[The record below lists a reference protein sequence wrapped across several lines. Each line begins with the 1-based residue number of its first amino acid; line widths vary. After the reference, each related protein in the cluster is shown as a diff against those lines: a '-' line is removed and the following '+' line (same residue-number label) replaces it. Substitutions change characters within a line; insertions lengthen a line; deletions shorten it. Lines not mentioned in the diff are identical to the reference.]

1 MPKIAIAS
9 CDVENLNG
17 GSGDAGT
24 FIKQCACLL
33 KQNGDDV
40 SIIVARGESDPIA
53 VDQLSRENCRSW
65 GIELIEVPNKQRA
78 PNRLPD
84 IWLVRLSEQV
94 APLLGAFDVVYFI
107 DRANVAFHTVRMK
120 RFTSGPMPVCVTV
133 LLGPSEWFR
142 SCSQV
147 YPRIP
152 EDSNLDFIERY
163 SALHSDF
170 VVAPSQYISNCAES
184 NGWEFRC
191 KPDVLGLPYVR
202 TDSQRSGQPAGRVKR
217 IVFYS
222 PLETRGGFALLVNSL
237 RQLSEQSP
245 KSLRQL
251 DEVVLLGWEDEQG
264 AVQWVRSQL
273 KQTGLRVTHPGN
285 FDRTAAQDFLVKNAQ
300 DTLVVIPGPADSF
313 LYAVIE
319 ASLISG
325 LNLICSR
332 GGGISEIFA
341 RHGGGQVMFDPLPHA
356 LAAKLRERL
365 EAPLVPEQLAQYEFD
380 AANRRWLAFHRRACE
395 RKPVP
400 RNRTTVREANSHAV
414 DVCVAYSN
422 KARHF
427 PQLMESL
434 DRQTT
439 RDFSVITVDNGS
451 PDSEAR
457 VVFDAMAEK
466 YSSRGWMFFRH
477 SDLSADAAR
486 NQAAKRARAEY
497 LLMVDA
503 ADVLALH
510 SVARMLEAAR
520 LSGDDC
526 LASAS
531 SCFCGDGFPYD
542 LDTGELNTRPS
553 GYSVP
558 LGANLVMGLLEP
570 AVLSGPM
577 VLIRR
582 QVFEAIGGYREVQ
595 GAAQADFEM
604 HARLAL
610 AGYKIDVVPE
620 YLLFC
625 RRFGDGDPRE
635 SVVPNR
641 RLIDTY
647 DRHLASAGL
656 YGAAASLCALYQSS
670 QDLEKQARDLDSL
683 LQFPTKRFH
692 VFGPRVQDNSGLERF
707 AADDEGPLVTRLVRR
722 AYRQIVPIEVR
733 RRLLLDKRFMKL
745 IGRDQ
750 HS

>member
-24 FIKQCACLL
+24 FIKQCARLL

-251 DEVVLLGWEDEQG
+251 DEVVLLG
-264 AVQWVRSQL
+264 
-273 KQTGLRVTHPGN
+273 
-285 FDRTAAQDFLVKNAQ
+285 
-300 DTLVVIPGPADSF
+300 
-313 LYAVIE
+313 
-319 ASLISG
+319 
-325 LNLICSR
+325 
-332 GGGISEIFA
+332 
-341 RHGGGQVMFDPLPHA
+341 
-356 LAAKLRERL
+356 
-365 EAPLVPEQLAQYEFD
+365 
-380 AANRRWLAFHRRACE
+380 
-395 RKPVP
+395 
-400 RNRTTVREANSHAV
+400 
-414 DVCVAYSN
+414 
-422 KARHF
+422 
-427 PQLMESL
+427 
-434 DRQTT
+434 
-439 RDFSVITVDNGS
+439 
-451 PDSEAR
+451 
-457 VVFDAMAEK
+457 
-466 YSSRGWMFFRH
+466 
-477 SDLSADAAR
+477 
-486 NQAAKRARAEY
+486 
-497 LLMVDA
+497 
-503 ADVLALH
+503 
-510 SVARMLEAAR
+510 
-520 LSGDDC
+520 
-526 LASAS
+526 
-531 SCFCGDGFPYD
+531 
-542 LDTGELNTRPS
+542 
-553 GYSVP
+553 
-558 LGANLVMGLLEP
+558 
-570 AVLSGPM
+570 
-577 VLIRR
+577 
-582 QVFEAIGGYREVQ
+582 
-595 GAAQADFEM
+595 
-604 HARLAL
+604 
-610 AGYKIDVVPE
+610 
-620 YLLFC
+620 
-625 RRFGDGDPRE
+625 
-635 SVVPNR
+635 
-641 RLIDTY
+641 
-647 DRHLASAGL
+647 
-656 YGAAASLCALYQSS
+656 
-670 QDLEKQARDLDSL
+670 
-683 LQFPTKRFH
+683 
-692 VFGPRVQDNSGLERF
+692 
-707 AADDEGPLVTRLVRR
+707 
-722 AYRQIVPIEVR
+722 
-733 RRLLLDKRFMKL
+733 
-745 IGRDQ
+745 
-750 HS
+750 